1 MNKKNPMNKTSDE
14 IEKTSANEVIF
25 GNIRKKM

>member
-1 MNKKNPMNKTSDE
+1 MNKKTMNKTSDE